1 MTQTC
6 LLMWA
11 CALMLP
17 AAAGQQPQRP
27 AEQLDLSGHWKLN
40 ESMSDALPLLPG
52 ESMMLARASGVVPSA
67 TGRRNR
73 IGGGPD
79 PALVANVRNALR
91 DALHAAVTLKIVQN
105 GRTFTLVDAEDRE
118 LSIVA
123 DGKEKQVEHRGVR
136 LTAAGRWEA
145 PLFTI
150 TREYED
156 GTVIVD
162 SYSTF
167 SDPRQLV
174 ATSTISNRH
183 MTEKPVIINRVY
195 DPLER

>member
-1 MTQTC
+1 
-6 LLMWA
+6 
-11 CALMLP
+11 MLHP
-17 AAAGQQPQRP
+17 AAGQQPQRP
-27 AEQLDLSGHWKLN
+27 TEQLDLSGYWKLN
-40 ESMSDALPLLPG
+40 ESMSDALPLLRG
-52 ESMMLARASGVVPSA
+52 ESMTLARAAGVVPAAGKRTRVS
-67 TGRRNR
+67 
-73 IGGGPD
+73 GGPD
-79 PALVANVRNALR
+79 PGQVAMVRNALR
-91 DALHAAVTLKIVQN
+91 RALQASARLRIVQSGGTVTLI
-105 GRTFTLVDAEDRE
+105 DAEERE

-123 DGKEKQVEHRGVR
+123 DGKAKRLEHGGVR
-136 LTAAGRWEA
+136 LTLAARWEA
-145 PLFTI
+145 PLLTV

>member
-1 MTQTC
+1 MTQIC
-6 LLMWA
+6 LALCA
-11 CALMLP
+11 CAVLLS
-17 AAAGQQPQRP
+17 AAPVQQPQRP
-27 AEQLDLSGHWKLN
+27 SEQLDLAGHWTLN
-40 ESMSDALPLLPG
+40 EAMSDGLPLLPG
-52 ESMMLARASGVVPSA
+52 ESMTLARAAGVVPA
-67 TGRRNR
+67 AGRRSR
-73 IGGGPD
+73 VTAGAD
-79 PALVANVRNALR
+79 PGLVASIRNALR
-91 DALHAAVTLKIVQN
+91 DALQAAAKLKIVQN
-105 GRTFTLVDAEDRE
+105 GSTLTLIDAEDRE

-123 DGKEKQVEHRGVR
+123 DGREKQLEHRGIR
-136 LTAAGRWEA
+136 LTAAGRWDA

-150 TREYED
+150 RRQYED
-156 GTVIVD
+156 GTVVID

>member
-1 MTQTC
+1 MTHLC
-6 LLMWA
+6 LSVSV
-11 CALMLP
+11 CAAVLH
-17 AAAGQQPQRP
+17 AAAAQLPQRP
-27 AEQLDLSGHWKLN
+27 SERLDVAGHWALN
-40 ESMSDALPLLPG
+40 EKMSDALPLLPG
-52 ESMMLARASGVVPSA
+52 EAMTRARAAGVVPSA
-67 TGRRNR
+67 MGRRKR

-91 DALHAAVTLKIVQN
+91 DALTAAATLTIVQSGRTVTLI
-105 GRTFTLVDAEDRE
+105 DAEDRE
-118 LSIVA
+118 LSIVT

-136 LTAAGRWEA
+136 VTAAGRWEA

-150 TREYED
+150 RREYED
-156 GTVIVD
+156 GTIIVD

-174 ATSTISNRH
+174 TISTISNRH